1 MAKLAT
7 LTSRGQVTVPR
18 EIRARLGL
26 KAGDQLTFTLRSD
39 GTVILRAKSKR
50 LSDLAGMLTRPSQP
64 AVTVEDMNPFR

>member
-1 MAKLAT
+1 MAKPAT

-50 LSDLAGMLTRPSQP
+50 LSDLAGMLTRPGQP